1 MNNKQLIKVIKTLVE
16 VEVAKKQELFLSKT
30 FPKILE
36 AEVSKRL
43 LEVTRVPKKVLKKKT
58 QDPFDMANEVLR
70 NEQSATVVPI
80 QENVQVQPRQ
90 FTKNAILNQVLNQT
104 TPFSKEQRSGGGGT
118 KSVLDNLPKTAQQ
131 PMVQQPMVQENTH
144 IPSYMDAEPD
154 IDQTVNMSTSL
165 GAGGTEAMRAQMAHK
180 MGYQHVGTQTSK
192 TGLGVQTGLPG
203 LDRIL
208 NRDNSE
214 LVKKF
219 KR

>member
-1 MNNKQLIKVIKTLVE
+1 MNNKQLIKVIKALVE

-43 LEVTRVPKKVLKKKT
+43 LEVTKTSKKVLKKKT
-58 QDPFDMANEVLR
+58 QDPFDMANEILR
-70 NEQSATVVPI
+70 EEQSATIVPI
-80 QENVQVQPRQ
+80 QENTQAPQRT
-90 FTKNAILNQVLNQT
+90 FSKNAVLNQVLNQT
-104 TPFSKEQRSGGGGT
+104 TPFSKAQRSGQGGGA
-118 KSVLDNLPKTAQQ
+118 SVLDSLPQQTQQ
-131 PMVQQPMVQENTH
+131 PIVQENTH

-154 IDQTVNMSTSL
+154 IDQTVSMGTSL
-165 GAGGTEAMRAQMAHK
+165 GAGGTDALRAQMAHK
-180 MGYQHVGTQTSK
+180 MGYQTVGTQSNK
-192 TGLGVQTGLPG
+192 SGLGVQTGLPG

>member
-1 MNNKQLIKVIKTLVE
+1 MNNKQLIKVIKALVE

-43 LEVTRVPKKVLKKKT
+43 LEVTKTSKKVLKKKV
-58 QDPFDMANEVLR
+58 QDPFDMANEALR
-70 NEQSATVVPI
+70 MEQSATVVPI
-80 QENVQVQPRQ
+80 QENTQAPQRT
-90 FTKNAILNQVLNQT
+90 FSKNAVLNQVLNQT
-104 TPFSKEQRSGGGGT
+104 TPFSKAQRSGQGGGA
-118 KSVLDNLPKTAQQ
+118 SVLDGLPQQTQQ
-131 PMVQQPMVQENTH
+131 PIVQENTH

-154 IDQTVNMSTSL
+154 IDQTVSMGTSL
-165 GAGGTEAMRAQMAHK
+165 GAGGTEALRAQMAHK
-180 MGYQHVGTQTSK
+180 MGYQQMGSTPSK

>member
-1 MNNKQLIKVIKTLVE
+1 MNNKQLIKVIKALVE

-43 LEVTRVPKKVLKKKT
+43 LEVTKTSKKVLKKKT
-58 QDPFDMANEVLR
+58 QDPFDMANEILR
-70 NEQSATVVPI
+70 EEQSATVVPI
-80 QENVQVQPRQ
+80 QENTQAPQRT
-90 FTKNAILNQVLNQT
+90 FSKNAVLNQVLNQT
-104 TPFSKEQRSGGGGT
+104 TPFSKAQRSGQGGGA
-118 KSVLDNLPKTAQQ
+118 SVLDSLPQQTQQ
-131 PMVQQPMVQENTH
+131 PIVEENTH

-154 IDQTVNMSTSL
+154 IDQTVSMGTSL
-165 GAGGTEAMRAQMAHK
+165 GAGGTDALRAQMAHK
-180 MGYQHVGTQTSK
+180 MGYQTVGTQSNK
-192 TGLGVQTGLPG
+192 SGLGVQTGLPG

>member
-1 MNNKQLIKVIKTLVE
+1 MNNKQLIKVIKALVE

-43 LEVTRVPKKVLKKKT
+43 LEVTKTSKKVLKKKV
-58 QDPFDMANEVLR
+58 QDPFDMANEALR
-70 NEQSATVVPI
+70 MEQSATVVPI
-80 QENVQVQPRQ
+80 QENTQAPQRT
-90 FTKNAILNQVLNQT
+90 FSKNAVLNQVLNQT
-104 TPFSKEQRSGGGGT
+104 TPFSKAQRSGQGGGA
-118 KSVLDNLPKTAQQ
+118 SVLDGLPQQTQQ
-131 PMVQQPMVQENTH
+131 PIVEENTH

-154 IDQTVNMSTSL
+154 IDQTVSMGTSL
-165 GAGGTEAMRAQMAHK
+165 GAGGPEALRAQMAHK
-180 MGYQHVGTQTSK
+180 MGYQTVGTQSNK
-192 TGLGVQTGLPG
+192 SGLGVQTGLPG

>member
-1 MNNKQLIKVIKTLVE
+1 MNNKQLIKVIKALVE

-43 LEVTRVPKKVLKKKT
+43 LEVTKTSKKVLKKKT
-58 QDPFDMANEVLR
+58 QDPFDMANEILR
-70 NEQSATVVPI
+70 EEQSATVVPI
-80 QENVQVQPRQ
+80 QENTQAPQRT
-90 FTKNAILNQVLNQT
+90 FSKNAVLNQVLNQT
-104 TPFSKEQRSGGGGT
+104 TPFSKAQRSGQGGGA
-118 KSVLDNLPKTAQQ
+118 SVLDSLPQQTQQ
-131 PMVQQPMVQENTH
+131 PIVEENTH

-154 IDQTVNMSTSL
+154 IDQTVSMGTSL
-165 GAGGTEAMRAQMAHK
+165 GAGGTDALRAQMAHK
-180 MGYQHVGTQTSK
+180 MGYQQMASTPSK

>member
-1 MNNKQLIKVIKTLVE
+1 MNNKQLIKVIKALVE
-16 VEVAKKQELFLSKT
+16 VEVAKKQTLFLSKT

-43 LEVTRVPKKVLKKKT
+43 LEVTSVPKKVLKKKV
-58 QDPFDMANEVLR
+58 QDPFDMANEALR
-70 NEQSATVVPI
+70 VEQSATVVPI
-80 QENVQVQPRQ
+80 QENVQTPQRT
-90 FTKNAILNQVLNQT
+90 FSKNAVLNQVLNQT
-104 TPFSKEQRSGGGGT
+104 TPFSKAQRSGQGGGA
-118 KSVLDNLPKTAQQ
+118 SVLDGLPQQ
-131 PMVQQPMVQENTH
+131 TQPIQQVQENTH

-154 IDQTVNMSTSL
+154 IDQTVSMGTSL
-165 GAGGTEAMRAQMAHK
+165 GAGGTDALRAQMSHN
-180 MGYQHVGTQTSK
+180 MGYQQMGSTPSK

>member
-1 MNNKQLIKVIKTLVE
+1 MNNKQLIKVIKALVE

-43 LEVTRVPKKVLKKKT
+43 LEVTKTSKKVLKKKV
-58 QDPFDMANEVLR
+58 QDPFDMANEILR
-70 NEQSATVVPI
+70 EEQSATVVPI
-80 QENVQVQPRQ
+80 QENTQAPQRT
-90 FTKNAILNQVLNQT
+90 FSKNAVLNQVLNQT
-104 TPFSKEQRSGGGGT
+104 TPFSKAQRSGQGGGA
-118 KSVLDNLPKTAQQ
+118 SVLDSLPQQTQQ
-131 PMVQQPMVQENTH
+131 PIVEENTH

-154 IDQTVNMSTSL
+154 IDQTVSMGTSL
-165 GAGGTEAMRAQMAHK
+165 GAGGPEALRAQMAHK
-180 MGYQHVGTQTSK
+180 MGYQTVGTQSNK
-192 TGLGVQTGLPG
+192 SGLGVQTGLPG

>member
-1 MNNKQLIKVIKTLVE
+1 MNNKQLIKVVKTLVE
-16 VEVAKKQELFLSKT
+16 AEVAKRQEHFLSKT

-36 AEVSKRL
+36 ESV
-43 LEVTRVPKKVLKKKT
+43 KKVLSESKVKTKKNI
-58 QDPFDMANEVLR
+58 Q
-70 NEQSATVVPI
+70 PI
-80 QENVQVQPRQ
+80 QESDPFKKAEEALNEQRVATPQKS
-90 FTKNAILNQVLNQT
+90 FTKNEILNKVLNET
-104 TPFSKEQRSGGGGT
+104 TPFSKEQRAGTGRGT
-118 KSVLDNLPKTAQQ
+118 KSVLDSLPQQ
-131 PMVQQPMVQENTH
+131 QVNENTH

-154 IDQTVNMSTSL
+154 IDQTVNIDTSL
-165 GAGGTEAMRAQMAHK
+165 GAGGPTALRAQMAQK
-180 MGYQHVGTQTSK
+180 MGYQPMGTNPSK

>member
-16 VEVAKKQELFLSKT
+16 AEVAKRQEHFLSKT

-36 AEVSKRL
+36 ESV
-43 LEVTRVPKKVLKKKT
+43 KKVLSESKVKTKKNI
-58 QDPFDMANEVLR
+58 Q
-70 NEQSATVVPI
+70 PI
-80 QENVQVQPRQ
+80 QESDPFKKAEEALNEQRVATPQKS
-90 FTKNAILNQVLNQT
+90 FTKNEILNKVLNET
-104 TPFSKEQRSGGGGT
+104 TPFSKEQRAGTGRGT
-118 KSVLDNLPKTAQQ
+118 KSVLDSLPQQ
-131 PMVQQPMVQENTH
+131 QVNENTH

-154 IDQTVNMSTSL
+154 IDQTVNMDTSL
-165 GAGGTEAMRAQMAHK
+165 GAGGPAALRAQMAQK
-180 MGYQHVGTQTSK
+180 MGYQSIGTKPSK

>member
-1 MNNKQLIKVIKTLVE
+1 MNNKQLIKVIKALVE
-16 VEVAKKQELFLSKT
+16 AEVAKKQELFLSKT

-43 LEVTRVPKKVLKKKT
+43 LEVTKTSKKVLKKKV
-58 QDPFDMANEVLR
+58 QDPFDMANEALR
-70 NEQSATVVPI
+70 MEQSATVVPI
-80 QENVQVQPRQ
+80 QENTQAPQRT
-90 FTKNAILNQVLNQT
+90 FSKNAVLNQVLNQT
-104 TPFSKEQRSGGGGT
+104 TPFSKAQRSGQGGGA
-118 KSVLDNLPKTAQQ
+118 SVLDGLPQQTQQ
-131 PMVQQPMVQENTH
+131 PIVEENTH

-154 IDQTVNMSTSL
+154 IDQTVSMGTSL
-165 GAGGTEAMRAQMAHK
+165 GAGGTDALRAQMAHK
-180 MGYQHVGTQTSK
+180 MGYQTTGTQSNK

>member
-1 MNNKQLIKVIKTLVE
+1 MNNKQLIKVIKALVE
-16 VEVAKKQELFLSKT
+16 VEVAKKQTLFLSKT

-43 LEVTRVPKKVLKKKT
+43 LEVTKTSKKVLKKKV

-70 NEQSATVVPI
+70 MEQLQI
-80 QENVQVQPRQ
+80 QENVQVQPKQ
-90 FTKNAILNQVLNQT
+90 FTKNAILNKVLNQT
-104 TPFSKEQRSGGGGT
+104 KPFSKEQRSGGGGA
-118 KSVLDNLPKTAQQ
+118 KSVLDNLPKS
-131 PMVQQPMVQENTH
+131 VQQPMVAENTH

-165 GAGGTEAMRAQMAHK
+165 GAGGPEAMRAQMAHK
-180 MGYQHVGTQTSK
+180 MGYQPIGTQPNK
-192 TGLGVQTGLPG
+192 AGLGVQTGLPG

>member
-1 MNNKQLIKVIKTLVE
+1 MNNKQLIKVIKALVE

-43 LEVTRVPKKVLKKKT
+43 LEVTKTSKKVLKKKV
-58 QDPFDMANEVLR
+58 QDPFDMANEALR
-70 NEQSATVVPI
+70 MEQSATVVPI
-80 QENVQVQPRQ
+80 QENTQAPQRT
-90 FTKNAILNQVLNQT
+90 FSKNAVLNQVLNQT
-104 TPFSKEQRSGGGGT
+104 TPFSKAQRSGQGGGA
-118 KSVLDNLPKTAQQ
+118 SVLDSLPQQTQQ
-131 PMVQQPMVQENTH
+131 PIVEENTH

-154 IDQTVNMSTSL
+154 IDQTVSMGTSL
-165 GAGGTEAMRAQMAHK
+165 GAGGPEALRAQMAHK
-180 MGYQHVGTQTSK
+180 MGYQTVGTQSNK
-192 TGLGVQTGLPG
+192 SGLGVQTGLPG